1 MTEEEKE
8 VCPLLSIGKDGYVP
22 CLREKC
28 AWWDDVDRNCV
39 LRVIAD
45 KVWGIYSE
53 FLEHT

>member
-1 MTEEEKE
+1 MGEEIE
-8 VCPLLSIGKDGYVP
+8 VCPLLSAGKNFKVY
-22 CLREKC
+22 CLKEEC